1 MKQNQRMATLL
12 GFAIVV
18 AIVGCVA
25 PAEDLPLAELLG
37 SFSRSSTSVGREE
50 VSGPISI
57 RDSII
62 GDIISISVNVN
73 STIRTNVSIELL
85 QTIVCALNEYGDYGI
100 EMDDVRKALTRWYVA
115 RTNSAPGKR

>member
-1 MKQNQRMATLL
+1 MKRNRRASWLL
-12 GFAIVV
+12 GLALVIT
-18 AIVGCVA
+18 IIGCVA

-37 SFSRSSTSVGREE
+37 SFARSSSSVGGEE

-85 QTIVCALNEYGDYGI
+85 QTVVCALNEYGDYGI
-100 EMDDVRKALTRWYVA
+100 EMDDVRKALSRWYVA
-115 RTNSAPGKR
+115 RTNAAPGKR

>member
-1 MKQNQRMATLL
+1 MKQNQWPGLLL
-12 GFAIVV
+12 GLAIGI
-18 AIVGCVA
+18 ALVGCVA

-37 SFSRSSTSVGREE
+37 SFGIVDGKE

-73 STIRTNVSIELL
+73 STIRTNISIELL
-85 QTIVCALNEYGDYGI
+85 QTVVCALNEYGHYGI

-115 RTNSAPGKR
+115 RTKSAHGKR